1 MDELEHLKKEARHC
15 EGYLIERAEKSKK
28 SSKRLK
34 VLTYVSLSLSL
45 ALDFIP
51 AFIPAL
57 QTPYYSIPTVV
68 ISLGCLLFDM
78 YRDSAGHEIQIVK
91 DGFMQ
96 EKFRSIA
103 NSIDRVSEESNGTCL
118 SEYSKRMHE
127 KLALSRVAAGEIP
140 NFYEDV

>member
-1 MDELEHLKKEARHC
+1 MDELEHLKKEAKHC

-34 VLTYVSLSLSL
+34 ILTYVSLSLSL

-57 QTPYYSIPTVV
+57 QSPYYSIPTVV

-78 YRDSAGHEIQIVK
+78 YRDAAGHEIQIVK

-96 EKFRSIA
+96 EKFRSIS
-103 NSIDRVSEESNGTCL
+103 NSIDRFMVEDKDATV
-118 SEYSKRMHE
+118 EYSKRMHE
-127 KLALSRVAAGEIP
+127 KLALSKMAAGEIP
-140 NFYEDV
+140 NLYEDV